1 MKKLLSTALLA
12 TFAFFAIV
20 GCAEHKKENP
30 KDVEKKKAIIAVIPK
45 INNPIFDEVNQNAK
59 AMGDSL
65 GVIVTWE
72 APSGVEAA
80 EQSEIIDNLIKYK
93 VDAIL
98 ISCANSAEVT
108 PAINRAVEAGITV
121 ATFDSDAP
129 SSKRLFYVGTNNL
142 LAGQM
147 AGLEMKRLFE
157 AKKMTPEKIQ
167 LISGNPD
174 AYNMIRRQ
182 KGFSET
188 VTPQAISGLT
198 YSFDINDYAGDLIND
213 AIKSNP
219 KAIQF
224 IWGVPAIEGIAT
236 TEGLDKYVQKGG
248 IVVFFDTSDELMKN
262 IKKYPN
268 VATIKQDF
276 KAMAREGILHLDQSL
291 QGKQVME
298 GYIFDPIVINH
309 LNIDSISTK

>member
-1 MKKLLSTALLA
+1 MKKFISSVLLT
-12 TFAFFAIV
+12 TFAFLAIA
-20 GCAEHKKENP
+20 GCSEHKKEDT
-30 KDVEKKKAIIAVIPK
+30 KDVSKKKAIIAVIPK
-45 INNPIFDEVNQNAK
+45 INNPIFEEVKQNAK
-59 AMGDSL
+59 AIGDSL
-65 GVIVTWE
+65 GITVTWE

-108 PAINRAVEAGITV
+108 PAINKAVEAGITV

-129 SSKRLFYVGTNNL
+129 ESKRLFYVGTNNL

-147 AGLEMKRLFE
+147 AALEMKRLFE
-157 AKKMTPEKIQ
+157 VKKMNPEKIQ
-167 LISGNPD
+167 LIAGNPD

-182 KGFSET
+182 KGFIET
-188 VTPQAISGLT
+188 ITPEAISGLT
-198 YSFDINDYAGDLIND
+198 YSFDINDYTDDLIND

-224 IWGVPAIEGIAT
+224 LWGVPAIEGVVT
-236 TEGLDKYVQKGG
+236 TENLDKYVRKGG
-248 IVVFFDTSDELMKN
+248 IVIFFDTSNELMRN
-262 IKKYPN
+262 IKEYPT
-268 VATIKQDF
+268 VSTIKQDF

-309 LNIDSISTK
+309 LNIDSLSNK